1 MTAVGIPKLKVRVNK
16 AKPVAAC
23 AVEMST
29 LVTCWS
35 SFSTDD
41 RRCAEAAKSLTA
53 CMQTA
58 RPSVAKA
65 NSINYHLA
73 RLGRQVLGK

>member
-1 MTAVGIPKLKVRVNK
+1 MRLKVRVKK

-23 AVEMST
+23 ALEMST
-29 LVTCWS
+29 VATCWA

-41 RRCAEAAKSLTA
+41 GRCAEAAKALTA

-58 RPSVAKA
+58 RPPVAKR
-65 NSINYHLA
+65 STINYHLA
-73 RLGRQVLGK
+73 RLGRQVLGR